1 MPIYRIPDLKER
13 LRALRGEKTQ
23 QEIADVI
30 GVAQSTYAL
39 YEKGD
44 REPSLDAI
52 CKLADH
58 YNVTTDY
65 LLGTSDCKKADNQTV
80 HDITGL
86 SEDAIEV
93 LKLIKQMAFS
103 DVLSELI
110 TSSGFISALQQI
122 NQFLA
127 LNLNGKYHAIVTKDD
142 LEKLE
147 HGEKVKSAMVPTGT
161 IMGMFLSAAKQDMGK
176 AIEETV
182 KAYRDT
188 GKELPTKTKMVLRA
202 LNGDSPIP
210 KEIIA
215 ELMKIGKDKTSS
227 YTESEKAN
235 LLKQLL
241 EKYDKGELNQ
251 E

>member
-1 MPIYRIPDLKER
+1 MPDASKYNKWENGANRPD
-13 LRALRGEKTQ
+13 
-23 QEIADVI
+23 
-30 GVAQSTYAL
+30 
-39 YEKGD
+39 YETV
-44 REPSLDAI
+44 
-52 CKLADH
+52 CQLAKYFD
-58 YNVTTDY
+58 VTTDY
-65 LLGTSDCKKADNQTV
+65 LLGASDCKKADNQTV

-86 SEDAIEV
+86 SEDAIEI
-93 LKLIKQMAFS
+93 LKLINQMAFS

-110 TSSGFISALQQI
+110 TSSGFISAIQQI

-127 LNLNGKYHAIVTKDD
+127 LNLNGGYHAIVTKDD